1 MSARP
6 VARLVRAYIVTMRP
20 YLLFVSGITG
30 LAGLALG
37 PATGAGRT
45 WLAGG
50 AFFLSYGFGQALTDC
65 FQMDTDAL
73 SAPYRPLVRGRLAR
87 GPVLGTSLGGLLL
100 CGLILVSYHPANGA
114 LALLAV
120 GGLAT
125 YTWFKRRWWGG
136 PFYNAWIVALLVV
149 MGYVVAAGWHAT
161 DRVSDGLGG
170 LLLLAFFGYAN
181 FVLTGY
187 YKDIPADRATGYR
200 TLPVVFGLGVSA
212 LVSDAF
218 AVAALCGA
226 ALAARPAVVAG
237 PISPSY
243 VIGPLLLSAGVVT
256 TVVGQVRL
264 HRVRSAATAYRAIV
278 PVVHAYVLLLA
289 GVTSLHRPGWSASL
303 LVFYAAFALALA
315 RRPEREQI

>member
-1 MSARP
+1 MTARR
-6 VARLVRAYIVTMRP
+6 VADLVRAYVVTMRP

-30 LAGLALG
+30 LAGLAFG
-37 PATGAGRT
+37 PATGAGQT

-73 SAPYRPLVRGRLAR
+73 SAPYRPLVQGGLAR
-87 GPVLGTSLGGLLL
+87 GPVLCTSLGGLLL
-100 CGLILVSYHPANGA
+100 CGLVLVWYHPVNAA
-114 LALLAV
+114 LAMLAV

-149 MGYVVAAGWHAT
+149 MGYFVAAGWQAT
-161 DRVSDGLGG
+161 HRVAGDLVG

-187 YKDIPADRATGYR
+187 YKDVPADRATGYH

-212 LVSDAF
+212 FVSDAF
-218 AVAALCGA
+218 ALAALSGA
-226 ALAARPAVVAG
+226 VLAARSAVATGSV
-237 PISPSY
+237 SPQH

-256 TVVGQVRL
+256 AIVGQVRL
-264 HRVRSAATAYRAIV
+264 HRVHSAATAYRAVV

-289 GVTSLHRPGWSASL
+289 GVTALHRPGWSAYL
-303 LVFYAAFALALA
+303 FVFYAAFALALA